1 MKDSR
6 FRSVVKGLTWRV
18 IASGT
23 TMSVAYFLTGD
34 MHIVMATGAIDVV
47 AKLLFYY
54 GHERLWGR
62 VAWGRA
68 AMPVGKKNQKK
79 R

>member
-6 FRSVVKGLTWRV
+6 TRSFLKGISWRV

-23 TMSVAYFLTGD
+23 TMSIAYFLTGD

-47 AKLLFYY
+47 LKLLFYY
-54 GHERLWGR
+54 GHERAWGR

-68 AMPVGKKNQKK
+68 TASVYSK
-79 R
+79 